1 MWLLC
6 KIYSEDLKHA
16 FVSIVQL
23 FYMQCDTIKISVPEA
38 FINLVLVLSLERL
51 KVPESK
57 NVFLFQS
64 ILLTI
69 SCILTWNVAIFP
81 VAVWLSNLPRE
92 TPVVSNQSLSD
103 TCWCFLNLTLL
114 LRLFQDDL
122 LYWLLTLYFILL
134 AIHIGTST
142 SWWCTS
148 LVRITKYHRHHKRSN
163 IAHSK

>member
-6 KIYSEDLKHA
+6 KIYSEDLKHP

-57 NVFLFQS
+57 NEFLFQS

-92 TPVVSNQSLSD
+92 TPVGVSNQSSSD

-114 LRLFQDDL
+114 LRQFQGGWSTLFFIDCWRCILFSLQ
-122 LYWLLTLYFILL
+122 FILVHPL
-134 AIHIGTST
+134 LGDA
-142 SWWCTS
+142 
-148 LVRITKYHRHHKRSN
+148 LP
-163 IAHSK
+163 